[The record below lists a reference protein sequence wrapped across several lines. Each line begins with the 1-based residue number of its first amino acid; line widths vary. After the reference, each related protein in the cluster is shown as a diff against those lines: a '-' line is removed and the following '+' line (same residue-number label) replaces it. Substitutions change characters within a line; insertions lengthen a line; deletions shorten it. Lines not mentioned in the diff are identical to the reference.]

1 MNQHGAVCGERL
13 YSSADAAAAGIV
25 CSRRYVRWPAASSS
39 RVSAATALTSSTFSS
54 ALSRLRPWCRWVSRV
69 TANWRCR
76 GMGGVICVFTG
87 NLQQPPAKLCLCTIC
102 LQCFDTVV
110 WMTGTTSDLY
120 KAVCWFVGGD
130 ILTGALHV
138 LQLQLSPPP
147 SSLAPI
153 KSRMETFWYRL
164 T

>member
-1 MNQHGAVCGERL
+1 MLSVVSDC
-13 YSSADAAAAGIV
+13 IV
-25 CSRRYVRWPAASSS
+25 QLMLQL
-39 RVSAATALTSSTFSS
+39 LTLS
-54 ALSRLRPWCRWVSRV
+54 ALDSMCVDPRHLPQECRQLRLWRHQHSHRLWVSWDRDAGRV
-69 TANWRCR
+69 VEWLVNWRCR
-76 GMGGVICVFTG
+76 GLGGVICVIIG

-102 LQCFDTVV
+102 LQCFDAVGWT
-110 WMTGTTSDLY
+110 TGTTSGLY

-147 SSLAPI
+147 SPLAPV
-153 KSRMETFWYRL
+153 KSRMETFWYQL